1 MKVLL
6 VVDEYSELIALENLL
21 KKLGIVVV
29 GTNKEVALTDSIM
42 GFYPELVIVSQKG
55 RNVDGMR
62 LLPKIKK
69 LSPASK
75 IAFLYSPAS
84 LAQMSDEDRVKIDAF
99 IELPIAPVQ
108 LLTIVANMGGL
119 NREQL
124 LEKYDKLQNA
134 KIQDVNSKTKVTK
147 AFGDDGRSNS
157 NQMIQGSSA
166 ESTKNQKISGG
177 TSKGPIIHSA
187 IGLSSEREKRYQKAL
202 EGMLNEKV
210 DRVLSH
216 QKMKEYSAQLEKDSL
231 AEREVLSDI
240 LEEKREFVRALF
252 KKK

>member
-6 VVDEYSELIALENLL
+6 VVDEYSELIALENML

-42 GFYPELVIVSQKG
+42 GFYPELVIVSHKG

-84 LAQMSDEDRVKIDAF
+84 LAQMNDDDRVKIDAF
-99 IELPIAPVQ
+99 IELPVAPVQ

-124 LEKYDKLQNA
+124 LEKYEKLQSA
-134 KIQDVNSKTKVTK
+134 KIQDVSSKTKVTK
-147 AFGDDGRSNS
+147 AFGDDGRSPH
-157 NQMIQGSSA
+157 NQMIQGSVG
-166 ESTKNQKISGG
+166 EGIKNQKISGG

-187 IGLSSEREKRYQKAL
+187 MGSNVEREKRFQKAL
-202 EGMLNEKV
+202 DGMANEKV

-216 QKMKEYSAQLEKDSL
+216 KKMKEYSQQLEKDSA
-231 AEREVLSDI
+231 AEKEILGDI
-240 LEEKREFVRALF
+240 LEEKKEFVRALF